1 MDVRRGGSIQN
12 IQRRFRKGWDYRE
25 ILGRYRRFGGARV
38 RYVRSGMRYAGMGD
52 L

>member
-1 MDVRRGGSIQN
+1 VEHTEYPEEVQEDS
-12 IQRRFRKGWDYRE
+12 GWDYRE

-52 L
+52 P